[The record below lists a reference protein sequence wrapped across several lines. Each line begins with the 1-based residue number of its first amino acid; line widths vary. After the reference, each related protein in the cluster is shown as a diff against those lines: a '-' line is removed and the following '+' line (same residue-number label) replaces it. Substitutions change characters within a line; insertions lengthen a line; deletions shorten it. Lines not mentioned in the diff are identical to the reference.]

1 MSDQPVIQGE
11 TVEVPIIE
19 LTEVPKK
26 RTFPTKS
33 FVKYAVATTAA
44 AILGGYIV
52 KKVTDSEDE
61 EETDGWTIEA
71 VPTTPEPDPTN

>member
-11 TVEVPIIE
+11 TVDSPTVD
-19 LTEVPKK
+19 LTAIPKK

-44 AILGGYIV
+44 AILGGYVV
-52 KKVTDSEDE
+52 KKVTDSADDE
-61 EETDGWTIEA
+61 EDDGWTIEP